1 MTTLA
6 DFGLAGY
13 QATRSAALT
22 RDAQLAQNAYTRFL
36 SADRG
41 TRSLEALNRGMNK
54 GLEKFGAGFGQRG
67 LRNSGIYQQAQ
78 SDYASEWM
86 RQQQSIQDQVAQEMR
101 QANLNDASAWM
112 NYDSV
117 TGDANEA
124 KYNQILQTAADL
136 QSAMG
141 G

>member
-1 MTTLA
+1 MATLA
-6 DFGLAGY
+6 DFGLSGY

-41 TRSLEALNRGMNK
+41 TRSLEALNRGMTR
-54 GLEKFGAGFGQRG
+54 GLEGLGSSYARRG
-67 LRNSGIYQQAQ
+67 LRNSGIFNQAQ
-78 SDYASEWM
+78 SDYGSEWL
-86 RQQQSIQDQVAQEMR
+86 RQQQGIQDEVARDLR
-101 QANLNDASAWM
+101 QADLADASAWM

-117 TGDANEA
+117 TGDANEQ
-124 KYNQILQTAADL
+124 KYNQILQTAAQL

>member
-1 MTTLA
+1 MTLA
-6 DFGLAGY
+6 DFGLSGY

-22 RDAQLAQNAYTRFL
+22 RDAQLAQNAYTRYL

-41 TRSLEALNRGMNK
+41 TRSLESLNRGMTK
-54 GLEKFGAGFGQRG
+54 GLEGLGSSYARRG
-67 LRNSGIYQQAQ
+67 LRTSGIFGQAQ

-86 RQQQSIQDQVAQEMR
+86 RQEQQIRDEMAQALR
-101 QANLNDASAWM
+101 QASLSDASAWM

-117 TGDANEA
+117 TGDVNEQ
-124 KYNQILQTAADL
+124 KYNQILQDAAAL
-136 QSAMG
+136 RSALG

>member
-1 MTTLA
+1 MATLA

-13 QATRSAALT
+13 QATRGAALT

-41 TRSLEALNRGMNK
+41 TRSLETLNRGMNR
-54 GLEKFGAGFGQRG
+54 GLEKFGASYGMRG
-67 LRNSGIYQQAQ
+67 LRNSGIFQQGQ

-86 RQQQSIQDQVAQEMR
+86 RQQQQIQDEVAQALR
-101 QANLNDASAWM
+101 QAQLADASAWM
-112 NYDSV
+112 NYDAT
-117 TGDANEA
+117 TGDVNEQ
-124 KYNQILQTAADL
+124 KYQQILADAAAL
-136 QSAMG
+136 QSALG